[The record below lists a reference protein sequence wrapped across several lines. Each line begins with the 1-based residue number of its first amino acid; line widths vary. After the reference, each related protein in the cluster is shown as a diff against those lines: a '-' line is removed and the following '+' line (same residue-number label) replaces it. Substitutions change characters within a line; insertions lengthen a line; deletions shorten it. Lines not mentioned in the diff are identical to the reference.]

1 MYNTNTK
8 DNDILN
14 LNENLNLN
22 KDNKNEIVNS
32 SIIEEND
39 KNSIMNIL
47 KIIS

>member
-14 LNENLNLN
+14 LIENLNLN